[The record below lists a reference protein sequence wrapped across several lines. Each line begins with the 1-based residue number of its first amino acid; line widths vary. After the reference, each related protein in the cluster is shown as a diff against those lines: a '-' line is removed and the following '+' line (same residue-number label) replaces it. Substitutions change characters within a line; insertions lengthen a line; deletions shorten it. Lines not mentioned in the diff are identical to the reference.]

1 MEETNNII
9 QTKSSKRKR
18 ESKPTAGITTSI
30 SQMSISNLPKKQRQ
44 RSTTMDNIKEH
55 THGNKSIPNNK
66 PKYLK
71 VPDQIFKQMLSK
83 SLTEGES
90 IVQLI
95 DTPEKL
101 QYIRTYTHLLN
112 NICYLKLEQDYWE
125 HYDKVAITEGIW
137 SSPLGKELI
146 KTNNLYR
153 INFKTKAQLERHRQ
167 LILNRLQKA
176 ENELNKHKQPQQLM
190 NSSLDM
196 NRLST
201 ILLAFVRQGQ
211 YKLSKDFERKKQ
223 ILQFDANDHRLIKTF
238 YNSKPMENQVRTIS
252 YL

>member
-1 MEETNNII
+1 M
-9 QTKSSKRKR
+9 
-18 ESKPTAGITTSI
+18 AGITNSM
-30 SQMSISNLPKKQRQ
+30 SQISISNLPKKQRK
-44 RSTTMDNIKEH
+44 RSTTIDNIIEH
-55 THGNKSIPNNK
+55 QSNDTKSILNNNNNK

-112 NICYLKLEQDYWE
+112 NVCYLKLEQNYWE
-125 HYDKVAITEGIW
+125 HYDKVATTEGIW

-146 KTNNLYR
+146 VKNNLYR

-167 LILNRLQKA
+167 LILNRLEKA
-176 ENELNKHKQPQQLM
+176 ENELNKHKQQLM